1 MPVIIFNIPGFV
13 PLVPGAVAY
22 QTVRATVLGDLDGAL
37 QYVQSVVMIAGAI
50 AVGFMLAQLL
60 SEVLY
65 KRAVLK
71 PKK

>member
-1 MPVIIFNIPGFV
+1 
-13 PLVPGAVAY
+13 
-22 QTVRATVLGDLDGAL
+22 
-37 QYVQSVVMIAGAI
+37 MIAGAI

-60 SEVLY
+60 SELLY